1 MAVNNIVKRLQN
13 IMRQDAGINGDAQRI
28 EQMTWMFFLKV
39 YDTQEETWEYK
50 AGKEHKPFESI
61 IPEELRWRNWAVDE
75 KDGNALTG
83 DALLTFINDKLFP
96 TLKGLEVTRETPRS
110 KAIVKEVFEDLN
122 QYMKNGILLRQ
133 VINVINEIE
142 FDDAEDRHMF
152 GDIYEGILKD
162 LQSAGNAGEFYTP
175 RALTDFIIQ
184 QLNPVLGETVGDFT
198 SGTGGFLTSALNYLQ
213 KQVHTTDDGRL
224 YQQSVIGQEWK
235 PLPYLLSI
243 TNLLLH
249 DVEAPNI
256 RHCDSLGTKTS
267 DFKEMDKVNGLML
280 GADDYVT
287 KPFSPSELAA
297 RVDAICRR
305 ISAGNDAP
313 SDILK
318 SGPFTLSLLSR
329 TLTKNG
335 KIIDLTQVEFQ
346 LMELFMSNAETALE
360 RKQILVRIWGESYNG
375 DDKIVDVNIRR
386 LRMKIEDEPSNPA
399 HLQTVWGYGYKWMP

>member
-1 MAVNNIVKRLQN
+1 MKKLLVCEDESAIREFEVITLR
-13 IMRQDAGINGDAQRI
+13 RAGY
-28 EQMTWMFFLKV
+28 EV
-39 YDTQEETWEYK
+39 VDTSCGEDEIK
-50 AGKEHKPFESI
+50 AF
-61 IPEELRWRNWAVDE
+61 
-75 KDGNALTG
+75 NA
-83 DALLTFINDKLFP
+83 
-96 TLKGLEVTRETPRS
+96 
-110 KAIVKEVFEDLN
+110 
-122 QYMKNGILLRQ
+122 
-133 VINVINEIE
+133 
-142 FDDAEDRHMF
+142 
-152 GDIYEGILKD
+152 
-162 LQSAGNAGEFYTP
+162 
-175 RALTDFIIQ
+175 
-184 QLNPVLGETVGDFT
+184 
-198 SGTGGFLTSALNYLQ
+198 
-213 KQVHTTDDGRL
+213 
-224 YQQSVIGQEWK
+224 
-235 PLPYLLSI
+235 
-243 TNLLLH
+243 
-249 DVEAPNI
+249 APNDFSVVLLDIMMPGIDGFTVCKKI
-256 RHCDSLGTKTS
+256 REKNSRVGIIMLSAKTQ
-267 DFKEMDKVNGLML
+267 EMDKVNGLML